1 MRVGSTGE
9 GGGEGGGGGAVP
21 GGRAE
26 PSRQRKGRRR
36 VEGMVGRMEGGS
48 KKKRARASE
57 RADTVRSVCVCVCG
71 RGGGTYVA
79 LQAASLAEKAAA
91 RQPLQMRNGEDEEG
105 KEESEEG
112 KEVEERSRRVNKR
125 EVGGHAHFPAG

>member
-1 MRVGSTGE
+1 M
-9 GGGEGGGGGAVP
+9 
-21 GGRAE
+21 
-26 PSRQRKGRRR
+26 
-36 VEGMVGRMEGGS
+36 EGMVGRMEGGS

-57 RADTVRSVCVCVCG
+57 RADTVRSVCVCVCVCG

-79 LQAASLAEKAAA
+79 LQAASLAETAAA

-112 KEVEERSRRVNKR
+112 KEVEGAKSK
-125 EVGGHAHFPAG
+125 GQ